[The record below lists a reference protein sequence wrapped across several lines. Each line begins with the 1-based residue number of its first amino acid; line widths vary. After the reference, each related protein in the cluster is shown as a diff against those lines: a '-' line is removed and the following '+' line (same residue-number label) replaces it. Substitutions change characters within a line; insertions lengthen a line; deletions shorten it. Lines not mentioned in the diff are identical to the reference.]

1 MSPALSLLLVIS
13 GIKSPLL
20 RFYRTKGEY
29 LDGYR
34 LRREL
39 RECEIGQ
46 IDLHSILR
54 VSPAWSDSTHMRLHF
69 TVNYQVLFIRRSWC
83 EKTL

>member
-1 MSPALSLLLVIS
+1 MSPALSPLLVIS

-20 RFYRTKGEY
+20 RFYHTKREY

-46 IDLHSILR
+46 IDLHSSLR

-69 TVNYQVLFIRRSWC
+69 TVNYQVLYQ
-83 EKTL
+83 KKLV